1 MRICIDL
8 DGVICQLRRPGQEYA
23 ELEPVPGAIEK
34 LRALRGAGHYIIIA
48 TARHM
53 KTCDGN
59 VGKVVA
65 RLGAVTLDWLAQH
78 GVEFDEIHFGKP
90 HAEVYIDDNA
100 LRFEGWDRIAADG
113 SSLPRSREN
122 TFAAATAPQVDGAA
136 S

>member
-8 DGVICQLRRPGQEYA
+8 DGVICELRRPGQEYA
-23 ELEPVPGAIEK
+23 DLEPVPGAIEK
-34 LRALRGAGHYIIIA
+34 LRDLRLAGHYIIIA

-65 RLGAVTLDWLAQH
+65 RLGATTLDWLARQ

-90 HAEVYIDDNA
+90 HADLYIDDNG
-100 LRFEGWDRIAADG
+100 LRFESWERIAGDG
-113 SSLPRSREN
+113 STLPRSREH
-122 TFAAATAPQVDGAA
+122 TQAAGNSKVDGGRQ
-136 S
+136 